1 MTRSNLKAFHKT
13 IILSA
18 AALAVVNPAA
28 AAVVELSTGT
38 ALWKFSNFT
47 PNHAPYASQV
57 ASGTFGQLNATAP
70 VVAPHSAWK
79 TSLNSSASW
88 IAPTTTG
95 ASFGA
100 GGLYEY
106 TLDLSNSL
114 TPGASYSLS
123 AQYIADNGL
132 VGAFLNGDSQS
143 ITAQTT
149 NVGWSELKNL
159 SFDFVAATQSILKLQ
174 IYNADNTGN
183 FGPVA
188 NSHTPATTANPTG
201 FILSGSLQ
209 QTAPAFIPEPSA
221 ALAMGTLA
229 TLVLRRR

>member
-1 MTRSNLKAFHKT
+1 MTRTTVHALRNTLV
-13 IILSA
+13 LSA

-28 AAVVELSTGT
+28 AAVVDLTTGT
-38 ALWKFSNFT
+38 ALWQLTSFT
-47 PNHAPYASQV
+47 PTHAPYASQV
-57 ASGTFGQLNATAP
+57 ASGTFGQFNVPAP
-70 VVAPHSAWK
+70 TISPHANWN

-95 ASFGA
+95 ASYGV

-114 TPGASYSLS
+114 TPGATYSLS

-132 VGAFLNGDSQS
+132 VGAFFNGDSQTIS
-143 ITAQTT
+143 AQTT
-149 NVGWSELKNL
+149 SLGWKELKNL
-159 SFDFVAATQSILKLQ
+159 SFDFVAAANSVLKLQ
-174 IYNADNTGN
+174 IYNADNTGQY
-183 FGPVA
+183 GPA
-188 NSHTPATTANPTG
+188 DGMAPSSTANPTG
-201 FILSGSLQ
+201 FILSGSLE

-221 ALAMGTLA
+221 TLAMGALA